1 MLREF
6 KEKEFNR
13 INTMIESYQNDI
25 NDLTVQ
31 AAAVDE
37 KYRKLAE
44 EEKKNLNEALD
55 YYKDLQSELISRR
68 DALGL
73 EAAVVDK
80 KTQKDKL
87 KEAEKQEVVKDTLFP
102 ENNTVEPDESAK
114 EENPITEEPAV
125 EEKAAELDAEE
136 DAEWNEK
143 IESGELQK
151 IEPEETTEVE
161 DVWPDDDA
169 EVSEEAIAQEEDEDE
184 GWPDVVEEW
193 K

>member
-80 KTQKDKL
+80 KTQKAKL
-87 KEAEKQEVVKDTLFP
+87 KEAEEQEVVKDTLFP
-102 ENNTVEPDESAK
+102 ENNSVEPEEPAK
-114 EENPITEEPAV
+114 EEPVMEEPEPEPV
-125 EEKAAELDAEE
+125 EEEKVEE
-136 DAEWNEK
+136 EA
-143 IESGELQK
+143 
-151 IEPEETTEVE
+151 EETTEVE
-161 DVWPDDDA
+161 DVWPDDDT
-169 EVSEEAIAQEEDEDE
+169 EVSEEAAAQEEDEND

>member
-80 KTQKDKL
+80 KTQKAKL
-87 KEAEKQEVVKDTLFP
+87 KEAEEQEVVKDTLFP
-102 ENNTVEPDESAK
+102 ENNSVEPDEPAK
-114 EENPITEEPAV
+114 EEEPVMEEPEPEPIEEEKV
-125 EEKAAELDAEE
+125 EEVV
-136 DAEWNEK
+136 
-143 IESGELQK
+143 
-151 IEPEETTEVE
+151 EETTEVE

-169 EVSEEAIAQEEDEDE
+169 EVSEEAAAQEEDEDE